1 LSFSYPGKPENPRKF
16 SRRPDFSVPLANF
29 VQKIIF
35 EPVGLEI
42 PKKFAG
48 FQPRRCKQV
57 KRPMPGAQTEQTR
70 INIMKSFNRICRPVV
85 GAVVLAAAF
94 AAVSSISR
102 AGDTNSAASKPV
114 PYPLDTCIISG
125 DKLGGD
131 MGGPVVFVY
140 TNNGANQEIKFCCP
154 MCKPK
159 FLADPDKYMKTI
171 HAAEAKAKAK
181 N

>member
-1 LSFSYPGKPENPRKF
+1 M
-16 SRRPDFSVPLANF
+16 PLANL

-42 PKKFAG
+42 HKKFAG

-57 KRPMPGAQTEQTR
+57 KRPMSGAQTEQTR
-70 INIMKSFNRICRPVV
+70 INIMKLFNRICRPVV

-102 AGDTNSAASKPV
+102 ADGTNSVAASKPA
-114 PYPLDTCIISG
+114 PYPLDTCVVSG
-125 DKLGGD
+125 DKLDGD
-131 MGGPVVFVY
+131 MGAPIEFVY
-140 TNNGANQEIKFCCP
+140 SNKVVNQEIKFCCP

-171 HAAEAKAKAK
+171 KEAEAKAK